1 MGSILLGVLTTLLMI
16 LVVIAVFDWGYG
28 YDNIISKKT
37 EKKEKK
43 KSENKKTYESK
54 YDSYKSQYHRDTE
67 KEDNHRKLEK
77 ILNLVIKDF
86 NNSPYND
93 KYICKTIGNNVY
105 FQYNFN
111 NGYKLTIS
119 DEYLVL
125 VKSNGEK
132 LNSFILDTLQ
142 VIQIY
147 QLINKIIDNSVN
159 RNQRTYSK
167 SDYDRAKR
175 KYDEYRDFTEPK
187 PEPKV
192 EKSGN
197 PKLDKILEK
206 IKLREEQLSKMRSN
220 DPERSSLQNELNTYK
235 NIANKMKSKI

>member
-1 MGSILLGVLTTLLMI
+1 VLLFYFHPDQHT
-16 LVVIAVFDWGYG
+16 
-28 YDNIISKKT
+28 
-37 EKKEKK
+37 
-43 KSENKKTYESK
+43 
-54 YDSYKSQYHRDTE
+54 DS
-67 KEDNHRKLEK
+67 
-77 ILNLVIKDF
+77 
-86 NNSPYND
+86 
-93 KYICKTIGNNVY
+93 
-105 FQYNFN
+105 
-111 NGYKLTIS
+111 
-119 DEYLVL
+119 
-125 VKSNGEK
+125 
-132 LNSFILDTLQ
+132 
-142 VIQIY
+142 
-147 QLINKIIDNSVN
+147 INKIIDKSIN
-159 RNQRTYSK
+159 RNQRTYSQ

>member
-1 MGSILLGVLTTLLMI
+1 MESILLGVLTALLMI
-16 LVVIAVFDWGYG
+16 LVLLAFFD
-28 YDNIISKKT
+28 ISIKT
-37 EKKEKK
+37 EKKENNKK
-43 KSENKKTYESK
+43 ENKSKYESDSYK
-54 YDSYKSQYHRDTE
+54 YDSYKSYNHRSSE
-67 KEDNHRKLEK
+67 EDNNRKLEK

-86 NNSPYND
+86 NNSPYKD

-159 RNQRTYSK
+159 RNQRTYSQ

-175 KYDEYRDFTEPK
+175 KYDEYRGFNNS
-187 PEPKV
+187 EPKV